1 MKSAE
6 VMNHILLCSL
16 SEKEMYFTVL
26 GHVIK
31 SERMDVLRVDAEMS
45 QADNAGAILA
55 EVMPSLGLVSGQKG
69 GGSGAAKD
77 PNSARGLVER
87 YLQQHGPTTKLTLRN
102 LLMEKKGWN
111 RAKAEHNL
119 IALYQFIK
127 LDKRGRGD
135 TSVWGLAEEAA

>member
-6 VMNHILLCSL
+6 VMSYILLCSL

-45 QADNAGAILA
+45 EADKAGSILA
-55 EVMPSLGLVSGQKG
+55 EVMPSLGLVDAQKKW
-69 GGSGAAKD
+69 GAAKD

-87 YLQQHGPTTKLTLRN
+87 YLQQHGPTPKLTLRN

-111 RAKAEHNL
+111 RPKAEHNL

>member
-6 VMNHILLCSL
+6 VMNHILLCPL
-16 SEKEMYFTVL
+16 SEKEIYFTVL

-45 QADNAGAILA
+45 QADKAGAMLA
-55 EVMPSLGLVSGQKG
+55 DVIPSLGLVSGKH
-69 GGSGAAKD
+69 GAAKD

-87 YLQQHGPTTKLTLRN
+87 YLQQHGPTPKLTLRN

-111 RAKAEHNL
+111 RPKAEHNL